1 MHIWATL
8 VYVHVCYL
16 LCGGRAVCAYTC
28 RSNTY
33 THTNSRGIYK
43 SYNAKQSTEAANWN
57 RHRLYD
63 RLWKPTEHTYCLHF
77 YLLPLFLR
85 QGTLMTYGADNL
97 SAFPILH
104 EQNLCIIFPDN
115 TTVLPRFSVQKLFA
129 KGGQVIRRC
138 SPANSPGCR
147 PRWGRLPQPG
157 RQAPGRS
164 ATPQPRQGGHLAA
177 HTKGT
182 RSRARSSENVAWVRR
197 EESKPRCQGAHPES
211 PVRIGLWPVVVA
223 VINVSDKGQEKV
235 DN

>member
-1 MHIWATL
+1 MYIK
-8 VYVHVCYL
+8 YI
-16 LCGGRAVCAYTC
+16 
-28 RSNTY
+28 
-33 THTNSRGIYK
+33 HTNLRGIYK
-43 SYNAKQSTEAANWN
+43 SYNAKQSTEVANWN

-63 RLWKPTEHTYCLHF
+63 RLWKPTEHTYCVHF

-97 SAFPILH
+97 SAFTVLR

-115 TTVLPRFSVQKLFA
+115 TTALLRFSVQKLFA
-129 KGGQVIRRC
+129 KGGQVIQHR

-147 PRWGRLPQPG
+147 PWWGHSPRPG

-177 HTKGT
+177 YAKGT
-182 RSRARSSENVAWVRR
+182 RSWARSLEKIARARR
-197 EESKPRCQGAHPES
+197 EESKPRCLGACPEPS
-211 PVRIGLWPVVVA
+211 VHIGLWPVVVA
-223 VINVSDKGQEKV
+223 VINASDKGREKV